1 MDYPHRGLTT
11 VGMYQFLVSRAMKH
25 ATKIR
30 CRSTSAQTFDPRAN
44 SINDDLA
51 CGRGHYSVGIL
62 SSEHNSSMVALW
74 LEIFVGRPSGWKSTH
89 IVVGHLY
96 VKHMKKLRLAHF
108 VIHRVQ
114 DVMR

>member
-1 MDYPHRGLTT
+1 
-11 VGMYQFLVSRAMKH
+11 
-25 ATKIR
+25 
-30 CRSTSAQTFDPRAN
+30 
-44 SINDDLA
+44 
-51 CGRGHYSVGIL
+51 
-62 SSEHNSSMVALW
+62 MVALW

-89 IVVGHLY
+89 VVVGHLY